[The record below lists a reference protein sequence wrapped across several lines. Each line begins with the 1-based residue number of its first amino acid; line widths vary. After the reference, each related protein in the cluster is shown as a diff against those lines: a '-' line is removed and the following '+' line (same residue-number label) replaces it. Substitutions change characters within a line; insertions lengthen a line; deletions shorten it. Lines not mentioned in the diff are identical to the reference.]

1 VAKLGEGKTEIILS
15 IWGFSFMVKYKLAIR
30 QTCFGFYERRG
41 KHVNTTIILELDKYL
56 YPGSNIYF
64 LAQFVLLVL

>member
-1 VAKLGEGKTEIILS
+1 MDGIYDKHALV
-15 IWGFSFMVKYKLAIR
+15 FMKD
-30 QTCFGFYERRG
+30 GG

-64 LAQFVLLVL
+64 LAQFVL